1 MKQAEILLELVRAA
15 VLDATPVIPK
25 DVKIDWNALMD
36 SASGHKVL
44 AWVWDSICRL
54 PAEQQPSRQER
65 INWGLSAQEIWD
77 SYYSQKKVLED
88 MISVCQKEGI
98 RLLLLKGLGVSAI
111 YPKPES
117 RPSGDIDIFLFD
129 DFEKGKDLFGKDD
142 QGSTELHDEY
152 VYKGVLV
159 ENHKMFIYPN
169 TPVKKLVGQHL
180 LDAVDRAVL
189 SPEGYYTF
197 APIDNYVYLMM
208 HALNHIKFV
217 SDDGLYS
224 LKSFVD
230 LAVFFYKYQDSFS
243 RDDLLQ
249 LVKKLQLH
257 KSFELIMYFTEWLL
271 GIDCSSYRINL
282 IPNDDLKVIKE
293 LFLNNCLSVDI
304 SDAES
309 LLKKSKLL
317 WDRYKT
323 YQVVYKY
330 LPKHKTSMFKS
341 TLRRQLGLVRDWIE

>member
-1 MKQAEILLELVRAA
+1 MKQTEILLELVRAA
-15 VLDATPVIPK
+15 VLDVPPAIPK
-25 DVKIDWNALMD
+25 AVKIDWNELMD
-36 SASGHKVL
+36 SAAGHKVL

-54 PAEQQPSRQER
+54 PLEQQPSRQER
-65 INWGLSAQEIWD
+65 INWGLSAQVIWD
-77 SYYSQKKVLED
+77 SYYSQKRVLED
-88 MISVCQKEGI
+88 MISVCNKEGI

-129 DFEKGKDLFGKDD
+129 DFEKGKDLFGEHVS
-142 QGSTELHDEY
+142 GSTVLHDEY

-159 ENHKMFIYPN
+159 ENHRMFIYPN

-197 APIDNYVYLMM
+197 APLDNYVYLMM

-230 LAVFFYKYQDSFS
+230 LAVFFYKYQDSFL
-243 RDDLLQ
+243 RDELLQ

-271 GIDCSSYRINL
+271 EIDCSSYRVNL
-282 IPNDDLKVIKE
+282 IPKDDLKVIKE

-304 SDAES
+304 SDGGS
-309 LLKKSKLL
+309 LLMKSKLL

-323 YQVVYKY
+323 YQVIYKY
-330 LPKHKTSMFKS
+330 LPKHRTSMFKS
-341 TLRRQLGLVRDWIE
+341 TLRRQLGLIRD